1 MPHAF
6 DQSYWDEH
14 WAAAAGHARL
24 GPHPQLVAEAGK
36 LPPGRALD
44 AGCGEGTE
52 AVWLAENG
60 WQVTAVDLSEEVL
73 RHARERSSA
82 VEWVCA
88 DLLKWTPNEQF
99 DLVATHYVHAAGP
112 LFERLA
118 EWVAPGGTLLV
129 VGHHHR
135 ELHPPEATIT
145 VQDVGLDPEQ
155 WEITVAENR
164 TRKVHGGELHD
175 TILCARKVSSL
186 KV

>member
-1 MPHAF
+1 MHSISPIGT
-6 DQSYWDEH
+6 ST
-14 WAAAAGHARL
+14 
-24 GPHPQLVAEAGK
+24 GPV
-36 LPPGRALD
+36 PPGTRSSNRIRSWSRRRGNSRPDARWT

-52 AVWLAENG
+52 ALWLAEHG
-60 WQVTAVDLSEEVL
+60 WRVTAVDLSEEVL

-88 DLLKWTPNEQF
+88 DLLSWAPDGQF

-129 VGHHHR
+129 VGHHHG
-135 ELHPPEATIT
+135 ELHPPESTIT
-145 VQDVGLDPEQ
+145 VHDVGLAPEQ

-164 TRKVHGGELHD
+164 TRKVPGGELHD
-175 TILCARKVSSL
+175 TILCARKVSSPNA
-186 KV
+186 